1 VQSASVTRLAPAVI
15 PAGHI
20 ETRGRLM
27 TSMQIAG
34 TLVQVEFTTVADVTT
49 SAGAPSGCHTFA
61 TILASLIAHSCKEK
75 NTILL
80 HIQDFF
86 YFKK

>member
-1 VQSASVTRLAPAVI
+1 MQGAPVARLAPAVI

-34 TLVQVEFTTVADVTT
+34 TLIQVEFTTIADVTAST
-49 SAGAPSGCHTFA
+49 GAPSGCHAFA
-61 TILASLIAHSCKEK
+61 TILASLIAHSWKEK
-75 NTILL
+75 
-80 HIQDFF
+80 IQFYFIFRLF